1 MCTAVSFCPH
11 DHYFGRNLD
20 LEYSYQETVTVT
32 PRRMP
37 FSFRMAGEM
46 NAHQAMI
53 GMAYV
58 ADGYP
63 LYYEATNESGLSMA
77 GLNFPENAQ
86 YQPPMS
92 GLVNVAPFE
101 LIPWLLGRCRT
112 AAEAEAELKKINLVK
127 IPFSD
132 QLPLSPLHWLLA
144 DRERC
149 VTVECTREGLK
160 VYENPVGVLTNNPP
174 FDYHLLHLS
183 EFMGVTAD
191 LPKNRFSA
199 ALKLKPYS
207 LGMGGM
213 GLPGDLSSASRF
225 IRAAFTKFNSICGD
239 SEESCVSQFFHILS
253 SVEQPK
259 GCTLVREGEYEYT
272 QYASCC
278 NTDRGI
284 YYYKTYDNSQLSA
297 VDLHAE
303 NLDGEKV
310 IAYPLLKKPQIVF
323 QNRKA

>member
-1 MCTAVSFCPH
+1 MCTAVSFCQH

-32 PRRMP
+32 PRRVP

-46 NAHQAMI
+46 NVHQAMI

-63 LYYEATNESGLSMA
+63 LYYEATNENGLSMA
-77 GLNFPENAQ
+77 GLNFPENAL
-86 YQPPMS
+86 YRPPMS
-92 GLVNVAPFE
+92 GLINIAPFE

-112 AAEAEAELKKINLVK
+112 TAEAEAELKKINLVK
-127 IPFSD
+127 IPFND

-149 VTVECTREGLK
+149 VTVECTRDGLK

-174 FDYHLLHLS
+174 FNYHLLHLN
-183 EFMGVTAD
+183 EFMGVTAG
-191 LPKNRFSA
+191 LPQNRFSS

-213 GLPGDLSSASRF
+213 GLPGDLSSSSRF
-225 IRAAFTKFNSICGD
+225 VRAAFTKFNSICGD
-239 SEESCVSQFFHILS
+239 SEESRVSQFFHILS

-259 GCTLVREGEYEYT
+259 GCTLVRDGEYEFT

-278 NTDRGI
+278 NTDRAI
-284 YYYKTYDNSQLSA
+284 YYYKTYDNSQLTA

-303 NLDGEKV
+303 NLDGETV
-310 IAYPLLKKPQIVF
+310 IAYPLLKKTQIVF